1 MDEKELFTVLGK
13 RVAKDDGHGLIRLE
27 SHLFSMDG
35 KLIYFKKTKD
45 LYDCYYKQH
54 LAQDVSFNELLFHKM
69 TMDEIN
75 KVCSKHGLSA
85 VYSRDYKP
93 DASSFKSIKYGLH
106 YFDCSEYP
114 DAYCMVIDDSYNI
127 QNDGNNIQGNVFRT
141 QEAYDAWCIENR
153 IPNNGKLNAII
164 DARTAIANH
173 LSGAFEL
180 YYEIKHTN

>member
-1 MDEKELFTVLGK
+1 MDEKELFRVLGK

-45 LYDCYYKQH
+45 LYTCNYKNRLTQNT
-54 LAQDVSFNELLFHKM
+54 SFNEMLFHKM

-85 VYSRDYKP
+85 VCSEDYKP

-106 YFDCSEYP
+106 YFDCS
-114 DAYCMVIDDSYNI
+114 DNADVYCMIIDDNYNI
-127 QNDGNNIQGNVFRT
+127 QNDGNNIQGNIFKS

-153 IPNNGKLNAII
+153 VPNNGKLNAVI
-164 DARTAIANH
+164 DIRTAVANS
-173 LSGAFEL
+173 LCGSFEV